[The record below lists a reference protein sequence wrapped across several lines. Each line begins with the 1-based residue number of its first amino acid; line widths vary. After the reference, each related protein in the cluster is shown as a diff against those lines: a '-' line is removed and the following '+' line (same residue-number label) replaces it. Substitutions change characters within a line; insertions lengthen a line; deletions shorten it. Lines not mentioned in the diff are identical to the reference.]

1 MTRWAV
7 QPVVFVLDLLL
18 LVLAAAAVAIAITG
32 GGVFTIAGTRI
43 SAHTADNSV
52 AALLVVGLIRYA
64 IAGAPGWFERRCDA
78 LVRGI
83 HDGLAHLTSRRA
95 WLLVL
100 ALSIVTLAV
109 KLANAWG
116 HAGFFSGDDVE
127 VQEMSL
133 AALFG
138 ASWPAWSLRSAFFPM
153 VFVHPAHVLAGWM
166 GAMDPATFVAAG
178 RTAVAVLSTLTVPFV
193 FVAGRRQHGLAVGV
207 IGAFFVATSHL
218 LVSFGGTELPRPVSA
233 MLLAAAFALLLR
245 PTLPSTI
252 LAALLVAVAAALRFS
267 EAIFALPAAAMLLA
281 DRRWGRAALFVAVTA
296 AAGVAIQAIA
306 DQTYWGTPFYSL
318 RQAIDYTLV
327 QRQSTRGFQ
336 PFWHYLTTIPEWTTF
351 PIVAVAAFAAW
362 RGAWRPALWAGV
374 PIFVLSL
381 LPHKEARY
389 LLPIVPFVGLLAAIG
404 LWQIVR
410 VAAGPS
416 GSPRRWAPMAI
427 TAGVFASTILS
438 ISGFHVQRSDAE
450 VALARSLA
458 VERNVSGVAVEQLWR
473 WGGRIYLGHFPALV
487 DLDGR
492 LARPQDLATVAQ
504 DASVSI
510 IALRTETCVRLE
522 CGESLRGAGF
532 EERVSAESS
541 AATYKVFAR

>member
-1 MTRWAV
+1 
-7 QPVVFVLDLLL
+7 
-18 LVLAAAAVAIAITG
+18 
-32 GGVFTIAGTRI
+32 
-43 SAHTADNSV
+43 
-52 AALLVVGLIRYA
+52 
-64 IAGAPGWFERRCDA
+64 
-78 LVRGI
+78 
-83 HDGLAHLTSRRA
+83 
-95 WLLVL
+95 
-100 ALSIVTLAV
+100 
-109 KLANAWG
+109 
-116 HAGFFSGDDVE
+116 
-127 VQEMSL
+127 
-133 AALFG
+133 
-138 ASWPAWSLRSAFFPM
+138 
-153 VFVHPAHVLAGWM
+153 
-166 GAMDPATFVAAG
+166 VAAG

-336 PFWHYLTTIPEWTTF
+336 PFWHYLTTIPEWTAI

-362 RGAWRPALWAGV
+362 RGAWRPALWTGV

-389 LLPIVPFVGLLAAIG
+389 LLPIVPFVSLLAAIG

-410 VAAGPS
+410 IAAGPS

-458 VERNVSGVAVEQLWR
+458 VERNVSGTSRRSSISTDGWPGRKISRPWRRMRPSRSSRCGPRRASGSNAANHCAAPVSRNVSPRRVPRRRTRSSRARRYNPAHQPRGPCARVPFRSVCGHSCHRGGNDQRHRGAAGDLTGRQVCRVRPADAGGRAPRWRRLWR
-473 WGGRIYLGHFPALV
+473 QRADSSDRDVERRRDCRARAGGDHP
-487 DLDGR
+487 
-492 LARPQDLATVAQ
+492 RPH
-504 DASVSI
+504 
-510 IALRTETCVRLE
+510 
-522 CGESLRGAGF
+522 GESGRQLRGLHPGGDQ
-532 EERVSAESS
+532 
-541 AATYKVFAR
+541 T